1 MRLGDKLKST
11 IAAREEAARVAAE
24 RKRREAEEKTRRER
38 AKILEW
44 LRDWKTDVIHAIETG
59 HEPRPVRIPRYVSDY
74 STGSIG
80 NTKHPHYDLLLPFL
94 DWAKEEGLDLLI
106 LDNWDGGGMESWWEI
121 SVKSAT

>member
-44 LRDWKTDVIHAIETG
+44 LRDWKTDTIHAIENG
-59 HEPRPVRIPRYVSDY
+59 HEPVSVRIPRYVSDY

-80 NTKHPHYDLLLPFL
+80 NTKHPHHDLLLPFL
-94 DWAKEEGLDLLI
+94 DWAKEEGLDLRI
-106 LDNWDGGGMESWWEI
+106 LPNHDGGGMESWWEI
-121 SVKSAT
+121 SVRSA